1 MRNLVIDVSV
11 THDRIGSSKSNPQ
24 LNGTLSHP
32 NAPDALL
39 NHAAQRKV
47 RKYRDA
53 YANTHTIS
61 FLPAITSTSTRMHGE
76 FLRLIFLQAHRET
89 EDYFR
94 FTGVS
99 AQHTTDMFRYRRA
112 AFYSGLKSKVGLIA
126 AKTAAL
132 RVNMNTD
139 GCLLASHVASHFPP
153 TSHAPSLLISSLSH
167 NVRPPCM
174 Y

>member
-1 MRNLVIDVSV
+1 MVGTGRNHNR
-11 THDRIGSSKSNPQ
+11 TR
-24 LNGTLSHP
+24 
-32 NAPDALL
+32 
-39 NHAAQRKV
+39 
-47 RKYRDA
+47 
-53 YANTHTIS
+53 
-61 FLPAITSTSTRMHGE
+61 LP
-76 FLRLIFLQAHRET
+76 L
-89 EDYFR
+89 Y
-94 FTGVS
+94 
-99 AQHTTDMFRYRRA
+99 TDMFRFRRA

-167 NVRPPCM
+167 HVRPPCM